1 MKRLLAPQTLVWAL
15 LTTMLVLTPNARA
28 ATPIP
33 LTVCPAG
40 APTFIT
46 APGNYQVTADAT
58 CTGDGILVLADRVD
72 LDLNGHTITGAS
84 DFGHAGVGTWTG
96 MAPFGVFPAQCT
108 GSTSLHVHNG
118 TITGFYNGVLLCA
131 PGPSAVSMGA
141 KVDHMKFRPMGLSTS
156 PYGVVMLF
164 SSGNT
169 IETNDISGGV
179 GGFGIF
185 IEDNCANN
193 NISGNLLNGNSSGIV
208 FFAFVSLNNFPS
220 QNKVYGN
227 VVSNSVGDGIFVFGE
242 KNSIQSNF
250 VTGNGNGIRAGV
262 NTSANQITGNT
273 AFDNGTDLKDDNAV
287 CFINTWQAN
296 FFGTRS
302 PSCIN

>member
-15 LTTMLVLTPNARA
+15 LMTITVLTPSTRA

-46 APGNYQVTADAT
+46 SPGNYQVTDDAT

-72 LDLNGHTITGAS
+72 LDLNGHTIVGPG

-96 MAPFGVFPAQCT
+96 MAPFGIFPAQCN
-108 GSTSLHVHNG
+108 GSTGLHVHNG

-141 KVDHMKFRPMGLSTS
+141 KVDHMKLRPVGSSTAPFGL
-156 PYGVVMLF
+156 VMFF
-164 SSGNT
+164 SSENT
-169 IETNDISGGV
+169 IETNDISGAGV
-179 GGFGIF
+179 FGIF
-185 IEDNCANN
+185 IEDKCANN
-193 NISGNLLNGNSSGIV
+193 SISGNLLNGNGSGIG
-208 FFAFVSLNNFPS
+208 FAAFLNPSNFPS

-227 VVSNSVGDGIFVFGE
+227 LISNSVLDGVFLYGE

-250 VTGNGNGIRAGV
+250 VTANRNGIHAGPD
-262 NTSANQITGNT
+262 TTANQITGNT
-273 AFDNGTDLKDDNAV
+273 AFDNGTDLKDDSGV

-296 FFGTRS
+296 FFGTGS